1 MGGAPDMLTEFED
14 GLNMELIN
22 SRGDLDQ
29 GKADEGHQLAMCTAG
44 RTKTLA

>member
-1 MGGAPDMLTEFED
+1 MGGAPDMLAESED
-14 GLNMELIN
+14 GLNMESN
-22 SRGDLDQ
+22 SSRGDFDQ